1 MEAGRAVTHKNPP
14 RKILVKLLP
23 ASNDSVACIEG
34 AELFEA
40 WVHASLP
47 CIRTELEYIEL
58 HEEAR
63 VQARSALLEHR
74 RTCAECRTHERSVL
88 GWLIRLVAAS

>member
-1 MEAGRAVTHKNPP
+1 MEPRRAVTREHAFPEIPVRLPP
-14 RKILVKLLP
+14 V
-23 ASNDSVACIEG
+23 SNNSVTCIEG
-34 AELFEA
+34 AELFEK
-40 WVHASLP
+40 WVYASLSF
-47 CIRTELEYIEL
+47 RETKLEYIEL

-63 VQARSALLEHR
+63 EQARSALLEHR